1 MRRLWLRMYRVL
13 YVDDEC
19 GLLEIAQA
27 FLEMSGDLQ
36 VDTALSAQEAEG
48 RMEEKQY
55 DAIISDYQMPEVNG
69 IELLKRVR
77 NKEKDLPFIL
87 FTGKGREEVV
97 IEALNNGVTFYL
109 QKGGE
114 PLSQFAELEHKVKNA
129 IVGHKTEH
137 ALKKSE
143 AKFRSLIENAPVA
156 IAILQDGVMTYANP
170 LHREIFGYTRP
181 EEYTGLSLCDFLTAP
196 DRGTKPWNPP
206 LDRGHGSLPSEVE
219 FLGWRRDGTLF
230 PIQVSAAHVSI
241 SDEPAVLTFITDI
254 TERKKTDE
262 ELRGT
267 MGQLSMAMD
276 MAGLASWEFD
286 PYTGMFLF
294 NDRFYKIYATDAR
307 REGGYRVSAKEYI
320 DRFVPPEE
328 VPRLAEVM
336 SAVSQPDYDQ
346 DFLQIEHSI
355 IRRDGEKR
363 HIIVRST
370 SVKDENGKRSLGFG
384 VTQDITD
391 IKRAEERLKSTMGQL
406 SMAMDMATL
415 ASWELDLDT
424 STFTFNDQFYKIYST
439 DAQREGGYHMPT
451 KEYFQRFVYPEDY
464 DLIKEHSRDSM
475 APTPPIGYFQVE
487 HRIVRRDG
495 EVRRI
500 LVRSANWQ
508 SEDGKHRK
516 TFGINQDITEMR
528 KAEEEVRRSRQKLG
542 LLSDLTHHDIKNQI
556 LIQSATLDLMKRSIT
571 DLEQQKRINR
581 LERSVNIV
589 QEQID
594 FTSVYQRM
602 GTALPQWQ
610 PIEEIVRCVQE
621 QRPAKAFVL
630 GRGIT
635 GLHVLADPMLI
646 RVFHNLVEDS
656 LLYGGGPMTITID
669 CQEKDGDLVL
679 VYEDDG
685 VGIPLEEKGELFTKG
700 FGKGTGLGLFL
711 SREILAIT
719 DITIQET
726 GEPGRGVRFEML
738 IPEGK
743 FRYVHGPEVLSKVG
757 QGEQSKIC

>member
-1 MRRLWLRMYRVL
+1 MFNVL
-13 YVDDEC
+13 YVDDES

-27 FLEMSGDLQ
+27 FLEMSGDLL
-36 VDTALSAQEAEG
+36 VDTAISAQEAEG

-55 DAIISDYQMPEVNG
+55 DAIISDYQMPDVNG

-77 NKEKDLPFIL
+77 NTYKDLPFIL

-97 IEALNNGVTFYL
+97 IEALNNGVTFYV
-109 QKGGE
+109 QKGGD
-114 PLSQFAELEHKVKNA
+114 PRSQFMELEHKLKNA
-129 IVGHKTEH
+129 IVGHKTEL

-196 DRGTKPWNPP
+196 DRGKKPWNPP
-206 LDRGHGSLPSEVE
+206 QGQEHGSLPNEVE
-219 FLGWRRDGTLF
+219 FLGWRRDGTQF
-230 PIQVSAAHVSI
+230 PIQVTAAQVTI
-241 SDEPAVLTFITDI
+241 SDAPAVLTFITDI

-262 ELRGT
+262 ELRGA

-286 PYTGMFLF
+286 PSTGTFLF
-294 NDRFYKIYATDAR
+294 NDRFYKIYGTDAE
-307 REGGYRVSAKEYI
+307 REGGYRISAKEYVE
-320 DRFVPPEE
+320 RFVPPEE
-328 VPRLAEVM
+328 TLRLAEVM
-336 SAVSQPDYDQ
+336 GAVSQPNFDE

-355 IRRDGEKR
+355 VRRDGERR

-370 SVKDENGKRSLGFG
+370 SLKDENGRRSLGFG
-384 VTQDITD
+384 VTQDITE
-391 IKRAEERLKSTMGQL
+391 IKRAEERLRSTMGQL

-424 STFTFNDQFYKIYST
+424 STFTFNDQFYRIYAT
-439 DAQREGGYHMPT
+439 DAGREGGYEMSSM
-451 KEYFQRFVYPEDY
+451 EYFQRFVYPEDY
-464 DLIKEHSRDSM
+464 DLVRNNSRNTTF
-475 APTPPIGYFQVE
+475 PTPPVGYFQFE
-487 HRIVRRDG
+487 HRILRRDG
-495 EVRRI
+495 EVRLI
-500 LVRSANWQ
+500 LVRSTNWQ

-516 TFGINQDITEMR
+516 SFGINQDITEMR
-528 KAEEEVRRSRQKLG
+528 KAEEEVRRSRQKLD

-556 LIQSATLDLMKRSIT
+556 LIQSATLELMKCSIS
-571 DLEQQKRINR
+571 DPEQLKRIAR

-610 PIEEIVRCVQE
+610 SIEEIARCVQE
-621 QRPAKAFVL
+621 QRPAKALVL
-630 GRGIT
+630 GKGIT
-635 GLHVLADPMLI
+635 GLQVLADPMLI

-656 LLYGGGPMTITID
+656 LLYGGGPMTVTID
-669 CQEKDGDLVL
+669 CLEKDGDLIL
-679 VYEDDG
+679 TYEDDG
-685 VGIPLEEKGELFTKG
+685 VGIPYEEKAELFTKG

-719 DITIQET
+719 GITIKET

-743 FRYVHGPEVLSKVG
+743 FKYVNGHGALSKVG
-757 QGEQSKIC
+757 QGEPSKVC